1 MSEILYHT
9 FDPVFDG
16 RSRVLVL
23 GSFPSVKSREQG
35 FYYGNP
41 QNRFWRVLSEVFS
54 SPVPQSTEEK
64 KKLLLDC
71 GVALWDVAQS
81 CEINGSSDSSM
92 KNVRPND
99 IYTLLYTTGIDRVFA
114 NGKTAARLYEKFIL
128 PQTDIPITALP
139 STSPA
144 NAAYS
149 LADLCER
156 WRIICTLLGA
166 AAQNASSEQSK
177 LNSINRVIPHLC
189 PQFRTP

>member
-1 MSEILYHT
+1 MSKILYHT

-71 GVALWDVAQS
+71 GVALWDVRAELRDKRLERQQHEE
-81 CEINGSSDSSM
+81 CPPE
-92 KNVRPND
+92 RH
-99 IYTLLYTTGIDRVFA
+99 IYI
-114 NGKTAARLYEKFIL
+114 FI
-128 PQTDIPITALP
+128 
-139 STSPA
+139 
-144 NAAYS
+144 
-149 LADLCER
+149 
-156 WRIICTLLGA
+156 
-166 AAQNASSEQSK
+166 
-177 LNSINRVIPHLC
+177 
-189 PQFRTP
+189 

>member
-99 IYTLLYTTGIDRVFA
+99 IYTFLYSSGIDRVFA
-114 NGKTAARLYEKFIL
+114 NGKTAARLYENSSCRR
-128 PQTDIPITALP
+128 PI
-139 STSPA
+139 SP
-144 NAAYS
+144 
-149 LADLCER
+149 
-156 WRIICTLLGA
+156 
-166 AAQNASSEQSK
+166 
-177 LNSINRVIPHLC
+177 
-189 PQFRTP
+189 

>member
-16 RSRVLVL
+16 RSCVLVL

-99 IYTLLYTTGIDRVFA
+99 IYTFLYSSGIDRVFA

-128 PQTDIPITALP
+128 PQPDIPITALP

-156 WRIICTLLGA
+156 WR
-166 AAQNASSEQSK
+166 
-177 LNSINRVIPHLC
+177 VIAE
-189 PQFRTP
+189 R

>member
-16 RSRVLVL
+16 RSCVLVL

-99 IYTLLYTTGIDRVFA
+99 IYKFLYSSGIDRVFA

-128 PQTDIPITALP
+128 QQTDIPITALP

-156 WRIICTLLGA
+156 WR
-166 AAQNASSEQSK
+166 
-177 LNSINRVIPHLC
+177 VIAE
-189 PQFRTP
+189 R

>member
-9 FDPVFDG
+9 FDPVFDR

-99 IYTLLYTTGIDRVFA
+99 IYKFLYSSGIDRVFA

-128 PQTDIPITALP
+128 TQTDIPITALP

-156 WRIICTLLGA
+156 WR
-166 AAQNASSEQSK
+166 
-177 LNSINRVIPHLC
+177 VIAE
-189 PQFRTP
+189 R

>member
-41 QNRFWRVLSEVFS
+41 QNRFWRVLSEVFF

-64 KKLLLDC
+64 KSLLLDC

-99 IYTLLYTTGIDRVFA
+99 IYTFLCSSGIDRVFA

-156 WRIICTLLGA
+156 WR
-166 AAQNASSEQSK
+166 
-177 LNSINRVIPHLC
+177 VIAE
-189 PQFRTP
+189 R

>member
-16 RSRVLVL
+16 RSHVLVL

-99 IYTLLYTTGIDRVFA
+99 IYTFLYSSGIDRVFA

-156 WRIICTLLGA
+156 WR
-166 AAQNASSEQSK
+166 
-177 LNSINRVIPHLC
+177 VIAE
-189 PQFRTP
+189 R

>member
-1 MSEILYHT
+1 M
-9 FDPVFDG
+9 
-16 RSRVLVL
+16 
-23 GSFPSVKSREQG
+23 
-35 FYYGNP
+35 
-41 QNRFWRVLSEVFS
+41 LSEVFS

-64 KKLLLDC
+64 KSLLLDC

-99 IYTLLYTTGIDRVFA
+99 IYTFLYNSGIDRVFA

-156 WRIICTLLGA
+156 WR
-166 AAQNASSEQSK
+166 
-177 LNSINRVIPHLC
+177 VIAE
-189 PQFRTP
+189 R